1 MRGSNHGFGTAPG
14 ADEPIPDNGSASAA
28 EDSASAAIS
37 SSSDSSNS
45 ELTGPAT
52 AEDVQALIE
61 GLSRLR
67 LSASIDLSAAAGAM
81 DAGRP
86 EVAADLVAGT
96 QVDLAHLRHAFLR
109 REMEANDKELVSA
122 GVGDRSSGGAG
133 GISDADSVGSPRANE
148 SRGRIPAPLRHPGRI
163 LAGVA
168 LLAVTLLMA
177 PRLDGGSDGSGGGG
191 SASAAGQSQSPQIR
205 LVSVEFQ
212 ALQTTLRSP
221 DATPAAVLEA
231 GKKWQRAVTQSLSA
245 ASTHIET
252 AGQLV
257 LLLRQERTLISDAG
271 LQSPALSEATL
282 TLAGGSDT
290 LLNTLR
296 GMAEPPVLRTLPTTI
311 TVLPSQPSGTT
322 TPVSTP
328 STGTAT
334 PTTGG
339 SASPAP
345 EPTTGVPTTP
355 ATTPTPT
362 TPAEP
367 TPPDQS
373 SPAPTP
379 SPTTTTPT
387 PSPSLPQTVL
397 PQLQIP
403 QALASVG
410 VSKATLAPSTTTGS
424 GG

>member
-1 MRGSNHGFGTAPG
+1 MRGSNRGFGTAPG
-14 ADEPIPDNGSASAA
+14 AGEPDPADGAA
-28 EDSASAAIS
+28 GAAGGAATG
-37 SSSDSSNS
+37 SSSDLVSD
-45 ELTGPAT
+45 EPAGPAT
-52 AEDVQALIE
+52 AEEVQALIE

-109 REMEANDKELVSA
+109 REQEANQKELVSA
-122 GVGDRSSGGAG
+122 GVGDRSSGSGG
-133 GISDADSVGSPRANE
+133 GISDAEPSGSPRANAP
-148 SRGRIPAPLRHPGRI
+148 RGRIPAPLRHPGRI

-177 PRLDGGSDGSGGGG
+177 PRLDGSSGGSGASGGG
-191 SASAAGQSQSPQIR
+191 SASGAAGSQSPQIR
-205 LVSVEFQ
+205 LVSAEFE
-212 ALQTTLRSP
+212 ALQSTLRSP

-252 AGQLV
+252 ATQLV
-257 LLLRQERTLISDAG
+257 MLLRQERTLISDAG
-271 LQSPALSEATL
+271 LQTPALSEATQ

-290 LLNTLR
+290 LLDTLR
-296 GMAEPPVLRTLPTTI
+296 GMAEPPVLQALPTVI
-311 TVLPSQPSGTT
+311 TVLPSQPGGGTT
-322 TPVSTP
+322 TAATTP
-328 STGTAT
+328 STGTASPT
-334 PTTGG
+334 PSTGG

-345 EPTTGVPTTP
+345 EPTTGTPTTP

-362 TPAEP
+362 SPAEP

-373 SPAPTP
+373 SPAPTAT
-379 SPTTTTPT
+379 PTTATPT
-387 PSPSLPQTVL
+387 PSVSASLPQ
-397 PQLQIP
+397 QIP
-403 QALASVG
+403 QAMASAG
-410 VSKATLAPSTTTGS
+410 VSKSTVAPATSGS